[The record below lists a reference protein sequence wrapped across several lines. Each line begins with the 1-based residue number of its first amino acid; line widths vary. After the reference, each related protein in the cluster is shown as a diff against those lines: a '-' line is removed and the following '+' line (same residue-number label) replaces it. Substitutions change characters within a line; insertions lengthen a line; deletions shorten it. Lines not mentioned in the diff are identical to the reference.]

1 MNLGIKH
8 ISFLLFALL
17 FVQPE
22 VLSSQGTDKI
32 LKDASIRNGFVPAE
46 EVNPVVNEELVQIGK
61 TFFNSKNVSLNG
73 DISCQTCHIDKFGSA
88 DGIPNGVGVGGVGE
102 GMERVQKGGAILPR
116 NTLPLWGR
124 GSDNFNVLF
133 WDGKVEKVK
142 EYILSQFG
150 ENFPSTDPIV
160 IAAHLPPVEIREM
173 LVEDKFITDQK
184 QEMLTTA
191 KEVYEKITAKV
202 IDTEPDAVEK
212 LAKFYSMDIQDLT
225 YLQIAEAIAEFIRA
239 KFAVQN
245 TKFHS
250 FVFENGELSE
260 KEKLG
265 AMLFYGKGKCS
276 ACHSGAL
283 MSDLS
288 FHAVPFPQ
296 LGYGRNGFG
305 IDYGRYNST
314 HNPNDLYKFRTPPLM
329 DVENTFP
336 YSHSGAVDSLE
347 EAIIYHF
354 DPLRFINLEEMSSLD
369 RHEYFKRLGTS
380 SSSML
385 TSVNL
390 SDEEVAQVIAF
401 LKTLSFSPEDI

>member
-1 MNLGIKH
+1 MSFDIKSKHLCLLSALFLQTIAWGADGI
-8 ISFLLFALL
+8 
-17 FVQPE
+17 
-22 VLSSQGTDKI
+22 DNI
-32 LKDASIRNGFVPAE
+32 LRDASVRNGFVAADQINP
-46 EVNPVVNEELVQIGK
+46 EVDDALVQIGK

-73 DISCQTCHIDKFGSA
+73 DISCQSCHIDKFGSA
-88 DGIPNGVGVGGVGE
+88 DGIPNGIGVGGIGE
-102 GMERVQKGGAILPR
+102 GIERVQKGGAVLPR

-124 GSDNFNVLF
+124 GSKDFNVLF
-133 WDGKVEKVK
+133 WDGKIEKVQ

-150 ENFPSTDPIV
+150 KDFPSMDPIV

-184 QEMLTTA
+184 QERLTSA
-191 KEVYEKITAKV
+191 ESVFQKITSKV
-202 IDTEPDAVEK
+202 IETEPQASK
-212 LAKFYSMDIQDLT
+212 ALAAYYSMNVNDLT
-225 YLQIAEAIAEFIRA
+225 YLQISEAIAEFIRA

-245 TKFHS
+245 TRFHS
-250 FVFENGELSE
+250 FVFENGQLTDNE
-260 KEKLG
+260 KKG

-276 ACHSGAL
+276 SCHSGPL
-283 MSDLS
+283 LSDMR

-296 LGYGRNGFG
+296 LGYGKNGFG

-336 YSHSGAVDSLE
+336 YSHSGAVDSLK

-354 DPLRFINLEEMSSLD
+354 DPLRFVKPDEMSVLD
-369 RHEYFKRLGTS
+369 RHEYFKRLGAS

-390 SDEEVAQVIAF
+390 NDEEVEQILEF
-401 LKTLSFSPEDI
+401 LMTLSFTPADI